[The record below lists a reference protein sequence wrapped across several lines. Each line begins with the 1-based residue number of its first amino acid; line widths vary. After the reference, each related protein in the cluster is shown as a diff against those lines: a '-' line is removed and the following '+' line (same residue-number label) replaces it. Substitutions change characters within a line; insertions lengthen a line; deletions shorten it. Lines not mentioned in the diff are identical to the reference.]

1 MIYNIA
7 QLSADQLRALQSFET
22 DTGHTLIALSSIE
35 ADPASLN
42 DDEVARIQVLEK
54 DLDLTLVAV
63 G

>member
-22 DTGHTLIALSSIE
+22 DTGHTLIALSGIE
-35 ADPASLN
+35 ADPAPLN
-42 DDEVARIQVLEK
+42 DDEVARVQTLEK

-63 G
+63 D